1 MEWSVNHA
9 VVLRNG
15 IRLIAGGSAE
25 PVGIHDMISSLPS
38 TLPQF
43 LSGIVHFLAIS
54 CVARYNAFRSAVS
67 LGNTLLCFFS
77 GRPFPTLMV
86 TPVFR
91 SLFSP
96 RSYIKKKPQT
106 ALQSR
111 S

>member
-1 MEWSVNHA
+1 MYCGFA
-9 VVLRNG
+9 VV
-15 IRLIAGGSAE
+15 IILISDAG
-25 PVGIHDMISSLPS
+25 V
-38 TLPQF
+38 
-43 LSGIVHFLAIS
+43 
-54 CVARYNAFRSAVS
+54 
-67 LGNTLLCFFS
+67 LLFFS

-106 ALQSR
+106 ASQSR